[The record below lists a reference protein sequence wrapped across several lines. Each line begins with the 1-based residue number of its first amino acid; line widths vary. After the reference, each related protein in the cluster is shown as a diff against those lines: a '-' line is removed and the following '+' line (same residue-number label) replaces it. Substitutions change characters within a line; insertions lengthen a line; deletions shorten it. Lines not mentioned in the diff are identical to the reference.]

1 MSGGELKYPKWQAP
15 LQEVIFE
22 LDREKLGDK
31 IQKLEALIL
40 GRIQQLQ
47 LESDGDS
54 EQEAINDAL
63 STFRA
68 LKRDKLDYADW
79 N

>member
-1 MSGGELKYPKWQAP
+1 MSDGKLKYPRWQAP

-22 LDREKLGDK
+22 PDRKKLGDK

-40 GRIQQLQ
+40 ERVLQLQ
-47 LESDGDS
+47 LGSDGDS

-63 STFRA
+63 STLRA
-68 LKRDKLDYADW
+68 LKRDKLDYSDW

>member
-1 MSGGELKYPKWQAP
+1 MSDGKLKYPRWQAP

-22 LDREKLGDK
+22 LNRKKLGDK
-31 IQKLEALIL
+31 IQKLEVLIL
-40 GRIQQLQ
+40 ERVLQLQ

-63 STFRA
+63 SILRA
-68 LKRDKLDYADW
+68 LKRDKLDYSDW

>member
-1 MSGGELKYPKWQAP
+1 MSDGKLKYPRWQAP

-22 LDREKLGDK
+22 LNRKKLGDK

-40 GRIQQLQ
+40 ERVLQLQ
-47 LESDGDS
+47 LGSDGDS

-63 STFRA
+63 STLRA
-68 LKRDKLDYADW
+68 LKRDKLDYSDW

>member
-1 MSGGELKYPKWQAP
+1 MSDGKLKYPKWQAP

-22 LDREKLGDK
+22 PDRKKLGDK
-31 IQKLEALIL
+31 IQKLEVLIL
-40 GRIQQLQ
+40 ERVLQLQ

-63 STFRA
+63 SILRA
-68 LKRDKLDYADW
+68 LKRDKLDYSDW

>member
-1 MSGGELKYPKWQAP
+1 MSDGKLKYPRWQAP

-22 LDREKLGDK
+22 PDRKKLGDK

-40 GRIQQLQ
+40 ERVLQLQ
-47 LESDGDS
+47 LGIDGDS

-63 STFRA
+63 STLRA
-68 LKRDKLDYADW
+68 LKRDKLDYSDW